1 VHRQQPEHVD
11 AAALTEAASA
21 LDLISSNS
29 QNAVP
34 DSVLNAAKCI
44 ITVPSLPQAAGQIN
58 ARGVASCREGADWE
72 APITV
77 IFSGQLD
84 RQTPAVL
91 LVMVMTDK
99 GISALRSGE
108 ITVHKSHRK
117 APLVSTTPLVTQFEL
132 TSDYLMYQA
141 ANTGLLAPG
150 EAIGSFRVD
159 QSSWGSAQAS
169 KVRVSGAKHASGP
182 SVKYERSLQSF
193 VNTIIPTGIVI
204 HHTALIT
211 SEKLPSGEKEVDE
224 YHQRRGFEIYCFGQV
239 YHVAYHYL
247 VLPDGSVQHG
257 RPERCEGAHA
267 RGYNSYIGISVIGD
281 FSSRD
286 NPKGTKGPEK
296 PTPKQ
301 LETIVEL
308 CRTLRQKYRIPL
320 QHVVRHSD
328 IASTD
333 CPGDRFPFNRL
344 LSRLEAEAKIT
355 KVSVK

>member
-1 VHRQQPEHVD
+1 MRRQQPEHVD

-72 APITV
+72 APITL

-141 ANTGLLAPG
+141 ANTGLLASG

-169 KVRVSGAKHASGP
+169 KVRVSGAKPASGP

-344 LSRLEAEAKIT
+344 LSRLEAEAKVT